1 MIMRRFIPPTG
12 ALLAFEAAARHLNF
26 TRAAEDLGLTQSGVS
41 RQIRTLET
49 FLGTRLFDRIG
60 PRLVLTGTG
69 ESFAAE
75 VGRLLDGLETAAIDA
90 VRGRSLAEGLRLAAL
105 PSLAARVLAPRMGRF
120 RALNPDLAFE
130 LTSLTAL
137 PGFADTDLD
146 LAVLRGHGAGPGPMR
161 CISLTNTVPSLPPP
175 TFCRPAP
182 CDRPKR
188 FVPFRNCRTRAAP
201 TAG

>member
-105 PSLAARVLAPRMGRF
+105 PWRRGFWPPAWAGSAP
-120 RALNPDLAFE
+120 
-130 LTSLTAL
+130 
-137 PGFADTDLD
+137 
-146 LAVLRGHGAGPGPMR
+146 
-161 CISLTNTVPSLPPP
+161 
-175 TFCRPAP
+175 
-182 CDRPKR
+182 
-188 FVPFRNCRTRAAP
+188 
-201 TAG
+201 